1 MNEIRDLIIGI
12 DIGKEYTQICYY
24 DRKAEEARS
33 LSMKVGASQFE
44 APGCICYR
52 ADHGDYCVGLEAEY
66 FAREKGGIMIGN
78 IYDIGRKEE
87 TIQVAGEERSPAE
100 LLACFLKGI
109 LKFLGIQD
117 IVKNTRCLCITSPE
131 LNAQQVR
138 NYQKACSLAGFP
150 REKYM
155 LMDYGES
162 FYYYALGQ
170 KRETWNR
177 SVGWYAFAGDQ
188 VTFRKLTINGAS
200 RPVLVKLE
208 DPVSTKLETEDEIR
222 DMEFYRFITR
232 TLGKEL
238 FSSVQITG
246 EGFDQQWAQQSVKI
260 LCHQGRKV
268 FYGNNLFAKGACVA
282 GKDRLEDKKLKG
294 YRYLSDSLVVTD
306 VGMDMRVMGSPAY
319 YPLIEGGSNWYEC
332 SVSCELILDDTK
344 ELVFVVSLPEENEKK
359 RVAMALDGLPERPN
373 RTTRLSLT
381 LKYVS
386 SRDCEITVKDLG
398 FGEMFPSS
406 GKTWRELV
414 RWDEQ
419 EERKQV

>member
-33 LSMKVGASQFE
+33 LSMKVGASQYE

-52 ADHGDYCVGLEAEY
+52 TDHGDYCVGLEAEY

-78 IYDIGRKEE
+78 IYDICQKEE
-87 TIQVAGEERSPAE
+87 KIQVAGEEKEPAE
-100 LLACFLKGI
+100 LLAHFLRGI

-131 LNAQQVR
+131 LSTLQVR
-138 NYQKACSLAGFP
+138 NYPTACSLAGFS

-177 SVGWYAFAGDQ
+177 SVGWYAFAGDT
-188 VTFRKLTINGAS
+188 VTFRKLTINGSS

-208 DPVSTKLETEDEIR
+208 DPVSTKLEPEDEIR
-222 DMEFYRFITR
+222 DVEFYRFISK

-246 EGFDQQWAQQSVKI
+246 EGFDQKWAQQSVKL

-268 FYGNNLFAKGACVA
+268 FYGNNLFAKGACAA
-282 GKDRLEDKKLKG
+282 GAERFLTHKLKD
-294 YRYLSDSLVVTD
+294 YRYLGSALVTKN
-306 VGMDMRVMGSPAY
+306 VGMDMRIMGAQAY
-319 YPLIEGGSNWYEC
+319 YPLIEAGRNWYEC
-332 SVSCELILDDTK
+332 RAEYELILDGTD
-344 ELVFVVSLPEENEKK
+344 ELIFVVSPMGEGDKKKIGMRLP
-359 RVAMALDGLPERPN
+359 GLPKRPN
-373 RTTRLSLT
+373 KTTRLHVKLQYISQ
-381 LKYVS
+381 KK
-386 SRDCEITVKDLG
+386 CEITVTDLG
-398 FGEMFPSS
+398 FGEMFPAS
-406 GKTWRELV
+406 GKVWTEV
-414 RWDEQ
+414 TRW
-419 EERKQV
+419 